1 MPLNLRKTCVDI
13 DCVMEVKERK
23 APERTD
29 LHLLIISLAEP
40 RPFTRRDGTG
50 GEMVSGLVGDTTGTA
65 RLICWEPALLSGI
78 SPGMA
83 VSVTGALTK
92 EGDYGGREIVCDE
105 ETSIAPADTIP
116 DILVTALDNIV
127 PDQSFTVRGTITK
140 ILPAKPFTKR
150 DGTTSFVR
158 NLRFSDGTAD
168 VPLVLWD
175 ADAKRTLLP
184 GETVM
189 LYNAYAKVGRSGEVE
204 VSLGRGG
211 ALTVIPDKEEPV
223 RIEGWV
229 LHVPEGVVITNQ
241 EGSWLVET
249 RLPHGSH
256 VIMTGRASGKRVFC
270 ESEEGVKEDL
280 EGLKNEVSSFIRSFS

>member
-1 MPLNLRKTCVDI
+1 
-13 DCVMEVKERK
+13 
-23 APERTD
+23 
-29 LHLLIISLAEP
+29 
-40 RPFTRRDGTG
+40 
-50 GEMVSGLVGDTTGTA
+50 
-65 RLICWEPALLSGI
+65 
-78 SPGMA
+78 
-83 VSVTGALTK
+83 
-92 EGDYGGREIVCDE
+92 
-105 ETSIAPADTIP
+105 
-116 DILVTALDNIV
+116 
-127 PDQSFTVRGTITK
+127 
-140 ILPAKPFTKR
+140 LPAKPFTKR

-256 VIMTGRASGKRVFC
+256 VIMTGR
-270 ESEEGVKEDL
+270 
-280 EGLKNEVSSFIRSFS
+280 